1 MVGSIT
7 MNKQDF
13 LADKSKEQDFARE
26 IMHKNE
32 VAGKLKFNTL
42 LNHNPFFK
50 ELNGE
55 YRKKTPEELLAAQKK
70 PEDKKPEGEDKKPEG
85 EQKKGEEKKP

>member
-1 MVGSIT
+1 

-13 LADKSKEQDFARE
+13 LADKSKEQDFNRE

-50 ELNGE
+50 ELNSD
-55 YRKKTPEELLAAQKK
+55 YRKKTPEELAALNKPPEIKK
-70 PEDKKPEGEDKKPEG
+70 P
-85 EQKKGEEKKP
+85 